1 MKLVVDTNIL
11 YTFFW
16 KNSLTHKILLR
27 QDLEL
32 FSPEFALQ
40 EINSHKQDIL
50 KKTNLSEEKF
60 KELKLDLSIA
70 VEFLPIEKYKDLFD
84 SAKKISPDPNDID
97 FFALALKLSLPIW
110 SNDSILKKQNEVNVF
125 STMDLLKK
133 TEFAD
138 IFFPDDEL

>member
-1 MKLVVDTNIL
+1 MKFVVDTNIL

-32 FSPEFALQ
+32 FSPEFAIE

-50 KKTNLSEEKF
+50 RKTKLSEEKF
-60 KELKLDLSIA
+60 KELKTDMAIA
-70 VEFLPIEKYKDLFD
+70 VEFLSIEKYKDFFD

-97 FFALALKLSLPIW
+97 FFALALKLDLPIW
-110 SNDSILKKQNEVNVF
+110 SNDSLLKKQNTINVF
-125 STMDLLKK
+125 STLDMLKK
-133 TEFAD
+133 IEFAD
-138 IFFPDDEL
+138 IFFPDDKV